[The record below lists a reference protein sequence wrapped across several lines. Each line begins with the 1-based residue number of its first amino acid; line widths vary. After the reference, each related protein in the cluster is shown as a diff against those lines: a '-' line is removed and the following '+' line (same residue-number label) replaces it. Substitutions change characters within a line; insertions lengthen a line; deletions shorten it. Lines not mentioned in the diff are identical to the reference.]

1 MVKTI
6 RKRKRARHDAGT
18 DAWNRIIR
26 PFCVFAAKDGN
37 YGFMSAVARRIKDLS
52 SMDVKP
58 QQVRQWL
65 MLKDDERIE
74 PRAGMAAILVEAV
87 NAAKAE
93 YEAKAATRAGLA
105 LKA

>member
-1 MVKTI
+1 MAKTI

-26 PFCVFAAKDGN
+26 PFCVFAAQDSS
-37 YGFMSAVARRIKDLS
+37 YGFISAVARRINDLS
-52 SMDVKP
+52 GMDVKP

-65 MLKDDERIE
+65 MLNDEDRIE
-74 PRAGMAAILVEAV
+74 PRAGMAAILRD
-87 NAAKAE
+87 AAEQMKME
-93 YEAKAATRAGLA
+93 YETKPASTALLA